1 MPSARFP
8 IGISL
13 SSVLLSFVL
22 TSQLLGLAFV
32 DDEPDESEFWVT
44 MGYCILVVYLL
55 FLLRYFVTNE
65 GRKYT
70 VSSFSISVILS
81 FISSAMY
88 LVEADAW
95 GFFNE
100 NYVLEDDLLASIQP
114 TIILLVLNE
123 WVGIPLRMRGR
134 TANFRQNHPTSLIR
148 IGLVT
153 SLPLVVMNPN
163 WGLGLIILIP
173 TLIIFFVLY
182 WASTDYQMILN
193 GN

>member
-1 MPSARFP
+1 
-8 IGISL
+8 
-13 SSVLLSFVL
+13 
-22 TSQLLGLAFV
+22 
-32 DDEPDESEFWVT
+32 
-44 MGYCILVVYLL
+44 
-55 FLLRYFVTNE
+55 
-65 GRKYT
+65 
-70 VSSFSISVILS
+70 
-81 FISSAMY
+81 MY

-95 GFFNE
+95 GFYNE

-134 TANFRQNHPTSLIR
+134 TANYPTSLIR

-173 TLIIFFVLY
+173 TLIIFFILY
-182 WASTDYQMILN
+182 WASTDSPLGLN

>member
-13 SSVLLSFVL
+13 SSVLLSLVL

-123 WVGIPLRMRGR
+123 LVGIPLPMRGK
-134 TANFRQNHPTSLIR
+134 TANHPTSLIR

-163 WGLGLIILIP
+163 WGLGVIILIP
-173 TLIIFFVLY
+173 TLIIFFILY
-182 WASTDYQMILN
+182 WASTDSPLGLN

>member
-13 SSVLLSFVL
+13 SSVLLSLVL
-22 TSQLLGLAFV
+22 TSQLLGIAFV

-44 MGYCILVVYLL
+44 MGYWILTVYLL

-81 FISSAMY
+81 FLSSAMY
-88 LVEADAW
+88 LVEVDAW

-100 NYVLEDDLLASIQP
+100 NYVVEDDLVASIQP
-114 TIILLVLNE
+114 TIILLVFNE
-123 WVGIPLRMRGR
+123 WVGIPLRRRGR
-134 TANFRQNHPTSLIR
+134 TANLRQNHPTSLIR

-153 SLPLVVMNPN
+153 SLPLVEMNPN
-163 WGLGLIILIP
+163 WWLGVIFLIP
-173 TLIIFFVLY
+173 TLIIFFILC
-182 WASTDYQMILN
+182 WASTDSPLGLN

>member
-1 MPSARFP
+1 MYKR
-8 IGISL
+8 
-13 SSVLLSFVL
+13 
-22 TSQLLGLAFV
+22 Q
-32 DDEPDESEFWVT
+32 
-44 MGYCILVVYLL
+44 VVYLL
-55 FLLRYFVTNE
+55 FLLRHFVTNE

-81 FISSAMY
+81 FLSSAMY

-182 WASTDYQMILN
+182 WASTDSQMSLN